1 MLNSKNYSPVI
12 LLKLN
17 DEGDFVF
24 KFLKGITMY
33 SYDILIKEK
42 INMIF
47 INKSNFILFKII
59 LIIKLY
65 LKYNKY

>member
-1 MLNSKNYSPVI
+1 
-12 LLKLN
+12 
-17 DEGDFVF
+17 
-24 KFLKGITMY
+24 MY